1 MGTFRKKMILL
12 FNNLLYT
19 GFKTKEKKNL
29 SDAYV
34 CEHNFDPFI
43 DFQVPFQFCA
53 SPTSLSYENTQNS
66 KNNNK
71 IIKSPWN
78 NLKKK
83 ILQIIRAF

>member
-1 MGTFRKKMILL
+1 MGTFR
-12 FNNLLYT
+12 
-19 GFKTKEKKNL
+19 EKLIYCSIISYIQGLKLKRKNL